1 MSPSVGVGPVPAAG
15 APVPPLPLPPLEF
28 CIPPNPTVGVL
39 RSHAELG
46 LRKLRSGRNI
56 SGILREVPAYAA
68 PTDTVTGMPVAAN
81 GQISLPS
88 VRAVPPTAYRYSVL
102 IARVKELAQQA
113 AQIEPQY
120 LGAIERLED
129 ATFTQMQARQAL
141 TLAGAET
148 QLETLRVN
156 QANDG
161 VTLAQQQ
168 TQRVL
173 IQQQTY
179 QAWIASG
186 LNEYEQAMLEL
197 YGRAAFFQGAQA
209 AAAALVQTAQAVTTA
224 ATASAP
230 AAVAAAAGAV
240 AVGVFA
246 GTGAAAAIGAAV
258 VNRDIQ
264 TNALLASQQRRVDEW
279 RLQAALATQDL
290 QIGKLQE
297 GLAQDEVAI
306 SVQQKSIADTRERQ
320 ARDTVEF
327 LANRFTGP
335 DLWDFMIGIYG
346 DVYRTLLQKAAAEL
360 NVAKAQLGFE
370 RQEDPP
376 IAISADYWSAPS
388 STATP
393 PAASPADDRRGLTG
407 SARLLADLYELDQY
421 AFDTNKR
428 KLGVTKTV
436 SLAQLAPAEFEK
448 FRETGVITFA
458 TPAELFDR
466 DFPGLYL
473 RLIRRVRASVIALIP
488 PVEGIRATLATTG
501 ISRVVVG
508 PEPFQ
513 TVAVRRE
520 PETVALSVPIGGT
533 GVFEGDAQGD
543 MYLPFEGNGVDSTWE
558 LRLPWAANRFDR
570 DALSDVLISFD
581 YLALNNYDYGRTVI
595 ERLKPEVHTDLALSI
610 KNDFPD
616 AWYDLNNP
624 ELLQEPQRFILRLRV
639 SANDIPANLDHA
651 RLENVAVRL
660 SSTDT
665 ALQTFTV
672 ASLKRTDTAAG
683 VASTGGSVR
692 AIDGVISTRNGNGS
706 PWQPL
711 VGGGAGGPS
720 ATPFGDW
727 ELSLRSPEPADI
739 PALQDALSAGRLTD
753 IQLVLTYAA
762 DTPPWPD

>member
-1 MSPSVGVGPVPAAG
+1 MTAPAGGGPVPISG
-15 APVPPLPLPPLEF
+15 GPVPPLPLAPLDF
-28 CIPPNPTVGVL
+28 CIPPNPAVGVL

-68 PTDTVTGMPVAAN
+68 PTDTVTGMPVAVN

-120 LGAIERLED
+120 LAAIERLDD
-129 ATFTQMQARQAL
+129 ATFTRMQARQAL
-141 TLAGAET
+141 TLAGAQT
-148 QLETLRVN
+148 RLESLRVN

-161 VTLAQQQ
+161 VALAQQQ

-179 QAWIASG
+179 QTWIASG
-186 LNEYEQAMLEL
+186 LNEYEQAMLGL
-197 YGRAAFFQGAQA
+197 YEQAAIFQDA
-209 AAAALVQTAQAVTTA
+209 AAAAAAVVQTAQAATTA
-224 ATASAP
+224 ATASETN
-230 AAVAAAAGAV
+230 VAAATAGAIV
-240 AVGVFA
+240 VGIFA
-246 GTGAAAAIGAAV
+246 ATGAAAASGAALA
-258 VNRDIQ
+258 NRGIQ

-279 RLQAALATQDL
+279 QLQAALATQDL
-290 QIGKLQE
+290 QIGKQQE
-297 GLAQDEVAI
+297 GLAQDNVAI
-306 SVQQKSIADTRERQ
+306 TVQQKSIADTQESQ

-327 LANRFTGP
+327 LANGFTGP

-346 DVYRTLLQKAAAEL
+346 DVYRALLQQAAAVL
-360 NVAKAQLGFE
+360 NVAKAQLAFE
-370 RQEDPP
+370 RQENPP
-376 IAISADYWSAPS
+376 IAISADYWTAPS
-388 STATP
+388 AAATTL
-393 PAASPADDRRGLTG
+393 AASSGDDRRGLTG
-407 SARLLADLYELDQY
+407 SARLLADLYQLDQY

-428 KLGVTKTV
+428 KIGVTKTI
-436 SLAQLAPAEFEK
+436 SLAQVAPAEFQK

-488 PVEGIRATLATTG
+488 PVEGIRATLSTTG

-513 TVAVRRE
+513 TVAIRRE

-533 GVFEGDAQGD
+533 GVFENDAPGD

-558 LRLPWAANRFDR
+558 FRLPRAANRFDY
-570 DALSDVLISFD
+570 DSLFDVLISFD
-581 YLALNNYDYGRTVI
+581 FLALNNYDYGRTVI
-595 ERLKPEVHTDLALSI
+595 QQLKPQVQADLAFSL

-624 ELLQEPQRFILRLRV
+624 ELLEEPQRFVLRLRI
-639 SANDIPANLDHA
+639 APNDIPANLDHI
-651 RLENVAVRL
+651 RVNNVAVRL
-660 SSTDT
+660 CSTD
-665 ALQTFTV
+665 AILQTFTM
-672 ASLKRTDTAAG
+672 ASLKRTDTPGAAP
-683 VASTGGSVR
+683 AEGGTVR
-692 AIDGVISTRNGNGS
+692 AIDGVISTRNANGS

-711 VGGGAGGPS
+711 VGGGAGGPGP
-720 ATPFGDW
+720 TPFGDW
-727 ELSLRSPEPADI
+727 ELNLRSPEPADI
-739 PALQDALSAGRLTD
+739 PAMQEALSAGRLTD

>member
-1 MSPSVGVGPVPAAG
+1 MTAPAGAGPVPISG
-15 APVPPLPLPPLEF
+15 GPVPPLPLAPLDF
-28 CIPPNPTVGVL
+28 CIPPNPAVGVL

-68 PTDTVTGMPVAAN
+68 PTDTVTGMPVAVN
-81 GQISLPS
+81 GQIILPS

-120 LGAIERLED
+120 LAAIEKLDD
-129 ATFTQMQARQAL
+129 ATFTRMQARQAL
-141 TLAGAET
+141 TLAGAQT
-148 QLETLRVN
+148 QLESLRVN

-161 VTLAQQQ
+161 VALAQQQ

-179 QAWIASG
+179 QTWIASG
-186 LNEYEQAMLEL
+186 LNEYEQAMLGL
-197 YGRAAFFQGAQA
+197 YEQAAISQRATAVA
-209 AAAALVQTAQAVTTA
+209 AAAVQEAQAVTTA
-224 ATASAP
+224 ATAQFG
-230 AAVAAAAGAV
+230 AAAAAAGAA
-240 AVGVFA
+240 AVGYFA
-246 GTGAAAAIGAAV
+246 TVGATASVIAAGV
-258 VNRDIQ
+258 QEGIQ

-279 RLQAALATQDL
+279 QLQAALATQDL
-290 QIGKLQE
+290 QIGKQQE
-297 GLAQDEVAI
+297 GLAQDNVAI
-306 SVQQKSIADTRERQ
+306 TVQQKSIADTQESQ

-346 DVYRTLLQKAAAEL
+346 DVYRALLQQAAAVL
-360 NVAKAQLGFE
+360 NVAKAQLAFE
-370 RQEDPP
+370 RQENPP
-376 IAISADYWSAPS
+376 IAISADYWTAPS
-388 STATP
+388 SAATTL
-393 PAASPADDRRGLTG
+393 AASTGDDRRGLTG
-407 SARLLADLYELDQY
+407 SARLLADLYQLDQY

-428 KLGVTKTV
+428 KTGVTKTI
-436 SLAQLAPAEFEK
+436 SLAQLVPAEFQK

-488 PVEGIRATLATTG
+488 PVEGIRATLSTTG

-513 TVAVRRE
+513 TVAIRRE
-520 PETVALSVPIGGT
+520 PETIALSVPIGGT
-533 GVFEGDAQGD
+533 GVFENDAPGD

-558 LRLPWAANRFDR
+558 FRLPRAANRFDY
-570 DALSDVLISFD
+570 DSLSDVLISFD
-581 YLALNNYDYGRTVI
+581 FLALNNYDYGRTVI
-595 ERLKPEVHTDLALSI
+595 QQLKPQVQADLAFSL

-624 ELLQEPQRFILRLRV
+624 ELLEEPQRFVLQLRV
-639 SANDIPANLDHA
+639 APNDIPANLDHI
-651 RLENVAVRL
+651 RVDNVAVRL
-660 SSTDT
+660 CSTDT
-665 ALQTFTV
+665 ILQTFTM
-672 ASLKRTDTAAG
+672 ASLKRTDTPGAAP
-683 VASTGGSVR
+683 AEGGSVR
-692 AIDGVISTRNGNGS
+692 AIDGVISTRNANGS

-711 VGGGAGGPS
+711 VGGGAGGPGP
-720 ATPFGDW
+720 TPFGDW
-727 ELSLRSPEPADI
+727 ELNLRSPEPADI
-739 PALQDALSAGRLTD
+739 PALQEALSAGQLTD
-753 IQLVLTYAA
+753 IQLVLTYSA